1 MDQNSCNQHMQSADH
16 FSDRYCRECKKY
28 FQNAHNLRQHL
39 NSRTHRGSDVKCP
52 FCNTG
57 FVTPSGAS
65 HHLETGSCPG
75 APRLNRESIARVVQ
89 RLDTTGVIAKKQIEW
104 HEQNVEYVANSSSWN
119 GSGYECYLCHRN
131 YRTLLALNQHLKSP
145 AHAQKVYHCPNRGCA
160 KEFTA
165 LAALFNHLESESCRF
180 MRFENVQ
187 RVHRQLTDQI
197 TSNRRITLF

>member
-1 MDQNSCNQHMQSADH
+1 MPSATWTYLTSILPTPTLITLNKMFTCGECGNRYYSKFECEDHMNAYNHWFDCETCDRVFMDQNSCNQHMQSADH

-57 FVTPSGAS
+57 FVTHSGAS

-89 RLDTTGVIAKKQIEW
+89 RLDTAGVIAKKQIEW
-104 HEQNVEYVANSSSWN
+104 HEQNVE
-119 GSGYECYLCHRN
+119 
-131 YRTLLALNQHLKSP
+131 
-145 AHAQKVYHCPNRGCA
+145 
-160 KEFTA
+160 
-165 LAALFNHLESESCRF
+165 
-180 MRFENVQ
+180 
-187 RVHRQLTDQI
+187 
-197 TSNRRITLF
+197 